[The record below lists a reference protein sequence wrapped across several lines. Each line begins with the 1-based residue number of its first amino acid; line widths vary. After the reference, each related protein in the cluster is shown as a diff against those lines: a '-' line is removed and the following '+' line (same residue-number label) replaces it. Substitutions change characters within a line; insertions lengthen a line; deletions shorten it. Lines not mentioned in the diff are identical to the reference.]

1 MRSRSWDGGGYRL
14 CESCGKGRGGGEA
27 SIAFCS
33 QFCGRR
39 GGGGLGLDTPC
50 PPLVPL
56 GRWVLVKR
64 MESGPGRKK
73 VRKRSLGASTW
84 SHPSAR
90 DAPKCCPWARL
101 DLGWGMMRGGHSEVA
116 GGKTKVLMRDPGSR
130 LLPSPCGGR
139 GCSRKRFSLGV
150 GGRSPRVRLLPRK
163 SISAPWTPTMACE
176 PRFVLGL
183 GGKGWMDMAFGGVS
197 PRGLGGETAPLFEGE
212 GRAGGGVP

>member
-1 MRSRSWDGGGYRL
+1 MRSRSWDGVGYRL
-14 CESCGKGRGGGEA
+14 QILRKGAGRGRGFYCFLLTVLRKA
-27 SIAFCS
+27 
-33 QFCGRR
+33 RR
-39 GGGGLGLDTPC
+39 GWAWTGHPL

-64 MESGPGRKK
+64 MESGLGRKK
-73 VRKRSLGASTW
+73 VREGSIGASTW

-90 DAPKCCPWARL
+90 DATKCCPWARL
-101 DLGWGMMRGGHSEVA
+101 DPGWGVMRGGHSEVA

-163 SISAPWTPTMACE
+163 SISAPWTPIMACE

-183 GGKGWMDMAFGGVS
+183 GGKGWMHMAFGRGCLQGGPGVRQ
-197 PRGLGGETAPLFEGE
+197 PPLF
-212 GRAGGGVP
+212 